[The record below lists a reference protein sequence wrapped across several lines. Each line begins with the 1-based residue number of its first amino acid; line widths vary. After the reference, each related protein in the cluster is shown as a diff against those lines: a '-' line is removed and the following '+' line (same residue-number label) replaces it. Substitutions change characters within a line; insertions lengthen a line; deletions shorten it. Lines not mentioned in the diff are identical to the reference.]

1 MTNDSVHQLARPIG
15 YIYIMNE
22 EFNEQLKQKLDNL
35 KEQNIQEKIQLLSNE
50 AIQKE
55 PEARV
60 ARENIEVLPQSL
72 KRTRSKAVRINDRIF

>member
-60 ARENIEVLPQSL
+60 ARENIEVLHQSL
-72 KRTRSKAVRINDRIF
+72 